1 MRICLLVVVVVTACA
16 SQAPSRTLK
25 AENKRL
31 RSELADARTQQ
42 ADTEAKLKAL
52 QAQLAQLDQT
62 VKTKDTEIAKLRT
75 ESSEAWRELA
85 DARGKAAADKRLPA
99 VQCPQG
105 TILDATGTACVPT
118 APPPPPPPPVPPA
131 AVPEPV
137 TARILKLTIE
147 GDFVVAVLGA
157 GSEHG
162 VAKTWRA
169 QFLRGSST
177 TPLAG
182 GKADIVR
189 VDKRTTTVK
198 VKMTMDAVA
207 ANPSVLLSPGP

>member
-1 MRICLLVVVVVTACA
+1 MVAACA
-16 SQAPSRTLK
+16 SHAPSQTLK

-31 RSELADARTQQ
+31 RTELADARSQQ

-52 QAQLAQLDQT
+52 QGQLAQLDQADKAKDIELERL
-62 VKTKDTEIAKLRT
+62 KTENSAT
-75 ESSEAWRELA
+75 WRELA
-85 DARGKAAADKRLPA
+85 ETRGKAAADKRAPP
-99 VQCPQG
+99 VVVCPQG
-105 TILDATGTACVPT
+105 TVLDPTGTACVPV
-118 APPPPPPPPVPPA
+118 APPPPPPPPIPPA

-137 TARILKLTIE
+137 TARILKLSIE
-147 GDFVVAVLGA
+147 GDFVVVVLGA

-182 GKADIVR
+182 GKAEIVR
-189 VDKRTTTVK
+189 VDKRTTTIRA
-198 VKMTMDAVA
+198 KMTMDAVA
-207 ANPSVLLSPGP
+207 ANPSVLLSPAP